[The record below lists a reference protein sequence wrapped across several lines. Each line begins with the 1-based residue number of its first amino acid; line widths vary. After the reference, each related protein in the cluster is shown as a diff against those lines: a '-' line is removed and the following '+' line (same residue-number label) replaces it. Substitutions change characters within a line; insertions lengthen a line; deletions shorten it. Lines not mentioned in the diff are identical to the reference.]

1 MHEMKR
7 IVQEMEHKHIA
18 TTSIMPMSMF
28 IRTYRVLIMVPDKLS
43 LSSACIQAM
52 FTKTEV

>member
-1 MHEMKR
+1 
-7 IVQEMEHKHIA
+7 MEHKLII

-28 IRTYRVLIMVPDKLS
+28 IRTYRMLIMVPDKMS
-43 LSSACIQAM
+43 LSSACTQAM

>member
-1 MHEMKR
+1 
-7 IVQEMEHKHIA
+7 MEHKHTA
-18 TTSIMPMSMF
+18 TTLIMPMSMF
-28 IRTYRVLIMVPDKLS
+28 IRTYRMLIMAPDKLS

>member
-1 MHEMKR
+1 
-7 IVQEMEHKHIA
+7 MEHKHTA

-28 IRTYRVLIMVPDKLS
+28 IRTYRMLIMAPDKLS
-43 LSSACIQAM
+43 LSSACTQAK